1 MRRTDV
7 PKEMNR
13 RGDQAP
19 GGRADRARQ
28 IVAARGADVV
38 EARRRVLRR
47 GSAASIH
54 DLRVATRRL
63 QAALEVFGPRIPE
76 RPLRRLDR
84 RARLI
89 RRQLGQ
95 ARNARV
101 LRTLLRR
108 LRVPPDSDE
117 SRLVTSLVRR
127 LDRPA
132 RARRDR
138 ELRLLPGI
146 KKRIRTLVQA
156 MAGRPEG
163 RAAPAGGPGGRAAP
177 SEAALPGRV
186 EAVARAAKL
195 AGDSDPESMHRLR
208 IAVKRYRYVL
218 EVLSETGAPALQ
230 PSIHR
235 ARALQRE
242 LGRLHDLDVLIE
254 WVRGAA
260 RVPVASAFPRR
271 LLRLRGRQAAKV
283 LRRLALFRPA
293 GAGGIRRTA
302 A

>member
-1 MRRTDV
+1 
-7 PKEMNR
+7 MNR
-13 RGDQAP
+13 RGDRAP
-19 GGRADRARQ
+19 DGGADLARQ
-28 IVAARGADVV
+28 ILAARGADVV
-38 EARRRVLRR
+38 EARRRVSRR

-63 QAALEVFGPRIPE
+63 QAALEVFGPRLPE

-101 LRTLLRR
+101 LRALLRR
-108 LRVPPDSDE
+108 LRVPPDGDE

-132 RARRDR
+132 RKGRRD
-138 ELRLLPGI
+138 LRILPGI
-146 KKRIRTLVQA
+146 KKRIQTLLQA
-156 MAGRPEG
+156 LSERPE
-163 RAAPAGGPGGRAAP
+163 RSVAPAGRPGGRATPPA
-177 SEAALPGRV
+177 AALPDRV
-186 EAVARAAKL
+186 EAVARAARL

-208 IAVKRYRYVL
+208 IAIKRYRYVL
-218 EVLSETGAPALQ
+218 EVLSEAGAPALQ

-235 ARALQRE
+235 ARGLQRE
-242 LGRLHDLDVLIE
+242 LGRLHDLDILIE

-260 RVPVASAFPRR
+260 RVPAASAFPRR
-271 LLRLRGRQAAKV
+271 LVRLRGRQAARV
-283 LRRLALFRPA
+283 QRRLARFRPA
-293 GAGGIRRTA
+293 SVSGARRTA